1 MSHAATSLGRRV
13 RHELVQYW
21 IICAYLYVCFAAI
34 VFYKTAVLRANGI
47 EYAPYG
53 TALVEA
59 LLVGKFLM
67 IGHAVG
73 LGDSHRPRRMALALL
88 TKAVI
93 LLLFLMALSAAEEV
107 IRGLIHG
114 RTVLDAVR
122 DLWGGTLLQVF
133 ATSLLMLLILIPYLA
148 FKEMARVIG
157 PERLRAILFARDGA
171 PVPN

>member
-53 TALVEA
+53 AAAIEA

-67 IGHAVG
+67 IGHAVR
-73 LGDSHRPRRMALALL
+73 LGERRRPRRMAFALL
-88 TKAVI
+88 AKAAVF
-93 LLLFLMALSAAEEV
+93 LLFLMALSAAEEV
-107 IRGLIHG
+107 VRGLVHG
-114 RTVLDAVR
+114 RTVLASVR
-122 DLWGGTLLQVF
+122 ELWGGTLLQVF

-148 FKEMARVIG
+148 FKELARVVG
-157 PERLRAILFARDGA
+157 PERLRAVLLARDGA
-171 PVPN
+171 A

>member
-34 VFYKTAVLRANGI
+34 AFYKTAVLRANGI

-53 TALVEA
+53 AAAIEA

-67 IGHAVG
+67 IGHAVR
-73 LGDSHRPRRMALALL
+73 LGERRRPRRMAFALL
-88 TKAVI
+88 AKAAVF
-93 LLLFLMALSAAEEV
+93 LLFLMALSAAEEV
-107 IRGLIHG
+107 VRGLVHG
-114 RTVLDAVR
+114 RTVLASVR
-122 DLWGGTLLQVF
+122 ELWGGTLLQVF

-148 FKEMARVIG
+148 FKELARVVG
-157 PERLRAILFARDGA
+157 PERLRAVLLARDGA
-171 PVPN
+171 A

>member
-1 MSHAATSLGRRV
+1 MSHTAASLGRRV

-21 IICAYLYVCFAAI
+21 LICAYLYVCFAAI
-34 VFYKTAVLRANGI
+34 VFYKTAVLRANGV

-53 TALVEA
+53 TALIQA
-59 LLVGKFLM
+59 LIVGKFVM

-73 LGDSHRPRRMALALL
+73 LGDIHRPRRMALALL
-88 TKAVI
+88 TKAVM

-114 RTVLDAVR
+114 QTVLASVR

-133 ATSLLMLLILIPYLA
+133 ATALLMLLILIPYLA
-148 FKEMARVIG
+148 FRELARVLG
-157 PERLRAILFARDGA
+157 PERLRAVLLARDGA
-171 PVPN
+171 A